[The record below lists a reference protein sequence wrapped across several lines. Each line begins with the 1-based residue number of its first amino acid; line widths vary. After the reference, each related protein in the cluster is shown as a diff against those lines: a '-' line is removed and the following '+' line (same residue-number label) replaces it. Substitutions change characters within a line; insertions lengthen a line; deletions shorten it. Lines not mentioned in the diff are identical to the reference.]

1 MHGQQSQ
8 PGLHTTN
15 QEFVWPCNKLLQEL
29 AKLGVCLPSA
39 SSPRALLLPFQLN
52 PDSLLLRAMSHSP
65 LNTVSL
71 FHQSSWRV
79 ELHENLQG
87 GKSEGNSQWFIEEL
101 FSWITY
107 SAFGKLRWFLWSNLS
122 HCCLFLRLLPH
133 PTFTSSP
140 NKHRA
145 KLPWGLYNG
154 FGGSLCR
161 QTPVGTETWS
171 SSFILNS
178 FTCGICMLISLTP

>member
-1 MHGQQSQ
+1 MGKQRFPKLALTSLLTIPSSLQITKDPETITDVHGQQSQ

-29 AKLGVCLPSA
+29 AKLRVCLPSA

-101 FSWITY
+101 FS
-107 SAFGKLRWFLWSNLS
+107 
-122 HCCLFLRLLPH
+122 
-133 PTFTSSP
+133 
-140 NKHRA
+140 
-145 KLPWGLYNG
+145 
-154 FGGSLCR
+154 
-161 QTPVGTETWS
+161 
-171 SSFILNS
+171 
-178 FTCGICMLISLTP
+178 